1 LLFYSINLWQFN
13 KKVNKVENF
22 LKSKKRYK
30 VRIKIATINVYVCK
44 ICGEAYI
51 GENPPSRCPFCGAYK
66 KYLIKAQDYNENGDW
81 DVELNEKDK
90 ANAEHALEVE
100 ISNTIFY
107 KCASNKSPNIEGQK
121 LFKILSKV
129 ENEHAS
135 VWKKILKLDK
145 IELPAYDA
153 CSEEYRPNL
162 EESHQR
168 EERAIKFY
176 KQAAAESVNPRIKE
190 IFQAFVEVETDHLH
204 LSEER
209 LK

>member
-1 LLFYSINLWQFN
+1 MINITI
-13 KKVNKVENF
+13 VNIF
-22 LKSKKRYK
+22 
-30 VRIKIATINVYVCK
+30 VCK

-51 GENPPSRCPFCGAYK
+51 GEEAPSRCPFCGAHK
-66 KYLIKAQDYNENGDW
+66 KYLVNAKDYDDKGDW
-81 DVELNEKDK
+81 DVKLNETDK
-90 ANAEHALEVE
+90 KNVEKALEVE
-100 ISNTIFY
+100 VSNTIFY
-107 KCASNKSPNIEGQK
+107 KCSSKKTPELEGQK

-145 IELPAYDA
+145 VNFPDYDKCA
-153 CSEEYRPNL
+153 AKYKPNL

-176 KQAAAESVNPRIKE
+176 GQAAKEAKNPRVKE
-190 IFQAFVEVETDHLH
+190 IFQALVEVEADHLH
-204 LSEER
+204 LSEQR